1 MLAVI
6 SNSGASRLLA
16 LHPNFSRL
24 PVYANVTKVIGVAFG
39 VPGAQVGKSSFLE
52 SAGPGLLKIALPVNL
67 PAHSAFS
74 SSFRDTAV
82 TSLRGL
88 IRNDSASNQLRK
100 PEMTSVLPAITPR

>member
-52 SAGPGLLKIALPVNL
+52 SARAGFKIALPVNL